1 MSDRIRPTISHTSE
15 EYIRHNNV
23 ANLPKVAE
31 KQANL
36 QKLQKTG
43 KSAEIAEKMPYDL

>member
-36 QKLQKTG
+36 QKLLKPG
-43 KSAEIAEKMPYDL
+43 KSAKIAENALCDL